1 MKIDRKLNFVSTITR
16 EDGSLVYLHV
26 VPFPYEVVQENCVLL
41 GNMFHNF
48 FTSVGTTAAPRVA
61 AMMLRNILK
70 AQQDAGDLPAGTPTL
85 VDDIQRLT
93 TVIFN
98 DNGVWRPVPLEVAFK
113 RKSSIRMN
121 TARLRVKWCFYG
133 LLCYSES
140 QPDRPDGGE
149 NARNVQWAT
158 RLIERYGV
166 SRFFTDVEDGYR
178 YPDPA
183 SPAGT
188 VVHSLLTGPPVR
200 VPGTLPGTGFWRLQ
214 KPAPFPAAVHSGR
227 NKTEGLFQWQLNPL
241 LKLMF
246 RTRNFRRSG
255 KIQ

>member
-1 MKIDRKLNFVSTITR
+1 MCCWGTCS
-16 EDGSLVYLHV
+16 
-26 VPFPYEVVQENCVLL
+26 
-41 GNMFHNF
+41 NF
-48 FTSVGTTAAPRVA
+48 FTSVGTTAAPRG

-113 RKSSIRMN
+113 QEIIEPDEYRE
-121 TARLRVKWCFYG
+121 VEGEVVFYG

-178 YPDPA
+178 YPDP
-183 SPAGT
+183 PARRNCRTFPPDTG
-188 VVHSLLTGPPVR
+188 LL
-200 VPGTLPGTGFWRLQ
+200 
-214 KPAPFPAAVHSGR
+214 
-227 NKTEGLFQWQLNPL
+227 
-241 LKLMF
+241 
-246 RTRNFRRSG
+246 
-255 KIQ
+255 